1 MSPLPDDIL
10 ERSRMGVA
18 TLLWI
23 AQLFLRPLLTTDL
36 ILMGIT
42 DIILAD
48 ITILF
53 ILFMSLRLK
62 TMESFDEYR
71 PLLD

>member
-1 MSPLPDDIL
+1 
-10 ERSRMGVA
+10 MGVA